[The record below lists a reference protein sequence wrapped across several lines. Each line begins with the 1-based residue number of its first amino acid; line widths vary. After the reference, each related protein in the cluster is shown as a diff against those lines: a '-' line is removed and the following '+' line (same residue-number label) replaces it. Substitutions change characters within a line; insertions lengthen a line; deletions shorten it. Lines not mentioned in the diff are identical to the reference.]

1 MRTWRR
7 TWWPAG
13 RGAAQRGLVGE
24 FEGCHGGPG
33 DGGEDVVSQVGVA
46 ARMRRLQQRHPVPA
60 VPRRDRHSG
69 FQQPKVGD
77 LRRGQRA
84 VRCGRRVRRRQRH
97 RVGARLPAAV
107 GAMRSAEPSA
117 RRADWALQPRPVP
130 RIRNICAAAL
140 ATTTR
145 PGDARSPSDRLSAAR
160 GRNQLPES
168 LQAGG
173 SEFKGPRGPRAL
185 STKRRQHR

>member
-1 MRTWRR
+1 VRARIDAVGARR
-7 TWWPAG
+7 SRPATG
-13 RGAAQRGLVGE
+13 PGD
-24 FEGCHGGPG
+24 GGG

-69 FQQPKVGD
+69 FQQPMVGD
-77 LRRGQRA
+77 LRRGQGA
-84 VRCGRRVRRRQRH
+84 VRCGPRRLRRRQRH
-97 RVGARLPAAV
+97 GVGARLPAAV

-130 RIRNICAAAL
+130 RIRNICAAAV

-145 PGDARSPSDRLSAAR
+145 PGDARSRSDRLSAAR

-168 LQAGG
+168 SQAGC